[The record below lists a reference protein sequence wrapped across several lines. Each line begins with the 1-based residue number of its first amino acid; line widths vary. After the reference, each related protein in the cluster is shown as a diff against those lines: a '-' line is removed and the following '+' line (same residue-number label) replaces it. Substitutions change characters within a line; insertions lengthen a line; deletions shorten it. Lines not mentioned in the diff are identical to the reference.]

1 MNPHKL
7 MKFSIQ
13 VVLVDPKPQPKVHID
28 VGLVKIQAV
37 YLQIQPLIQLS
48 MAAEQAEQLQQQEEA
63 AAALHQQQHTTPVT
77 APQTPIVSVV
87 FYLQLKLFYV
97 FPWF

>member
-1 MNPHKL
+1 
-7 MKFSIQ
+7 
-13 VVLVDPKPQPKVHID
+13 
-28 VGLVKIQAV
+28 
-37 YLQIQPLIQLS
+37 

-77 APQTPIVSVV
+77 TPQTPIVSVV
-87 FYLQLKLFYV
+87 FYLSQFKTIFEV